1 MDLIMYK
8 KILILLSLTTVLLTG
23 CGAENQVIF
32 NAPTDN
38 PESCVLG
45 KWTQSGSVSE
55 AYLYQKIIFTE
66 DHLFLSEKVVYTPL
80 TKHILIQIAQNYIR
94 AQNERPSEPINYN
107 NYKALIHVMRWDIRE
122 GQLFLSGIINSS
134 SSQETTKPEIAVSNA
149 YDKLDLQNLPT
160 EDLTY
165 TSRNVHCDEQ
175 YMTEASSRIGTNIDM
190 SLISESPLTYQGSM
204 RVYENDDYLIE
215 EYTRGLTLFSDGT
228 AELYLDHIFTE
239 NPERNIFLRETG
251 TYSYSDDDYISI
263 KNCESC
269 SLYSYPSGFINHGSV
284 LTRSPR
290 YYIRD

>member
-1 MDLIMYK
+1 MYK
-8 KILILLSLTTVLLTG
+8 KILILLTLTTVLITG

-32 NAPTDN
+32 NAPTDD

-45 KWTQSGSVSE
+45 KWTQSGAVAE

-66 DHLFLSEKVVYTPL
+66 DNLFFSEKVVHISL
-80 TKHILIQIAQNYIR
+80 TEYVLTQVLQNYIR
-94 AQNERPSEPINYN
+94 AQNGIPLEPINYN

-122 GQLFLSGIINSS
+122 GQLFLSGIIDSA
-134 SSQETTKPEIAVSNA
+134 SQETTKPEIAVSNA
-149 YDKLDLQNLPT
+149 YNKLDLQNLPT
-160 EDLTY
+160 EGLTY

-215 EYTRGLTLFSDGT
+215 EYTRGLTLLSDGT
-228 AELYLDHIFTE
+228 AELYVDHIFTE
-239 NPERNIFLRETG
+239 SPERNIFLRETG
-251 TYSYSDDDYISI
+251 SYSYSDDDYISI
-263 KNCESC
+263 KNCEGC
-269 SLYSYPSGFINHGSV
+269 SLHSYPSGFINHGSV